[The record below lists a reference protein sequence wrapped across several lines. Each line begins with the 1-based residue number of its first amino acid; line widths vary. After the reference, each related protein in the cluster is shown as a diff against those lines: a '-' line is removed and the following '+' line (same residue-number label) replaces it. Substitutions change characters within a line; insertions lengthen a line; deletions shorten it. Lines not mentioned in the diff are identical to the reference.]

1 MVKGGESMSI
11 MGTSHKSVAKHWS
24 RLASATVT
32 VIGCLVLMGWM
43 FDIPFLKSILPG
55 LATMKA
61 NTALAF
67 ILTGL
72 GLWIGNDDQA
82 SQRQR
87 RLVQLCALIVLGI
100 GLLTFSEYVLRRDFC
115 IDQLLFQD
123 NASGMERAFPRRKPP
138 PLAFSFF
145 LLRKAPCVLDF

>member
-1 MVKGGESMSI
+1 MVKDGESMSI
-11 MGTSHKSVAKHWS
+11 ICTSHKSVAKHWS

-100 GLLTFSEYVLRRDFC
+100 GLLTFSEYVLRRGFVLDP
-115 IDQLLFQD
+115 LLFQD
-123 NASGMERAFPRRKPP
+123 TASVMGAALSRRVPQD
-138 PLAFSFF
+138 LAFSVI
-145 LLRKAPCVLDF
+145 LLRTGPLVLQ

>member
-1 MVKGGESMSI
+1 M
-11 MGTSHKSVAKHWS
+11 
-24 RLASATVT
+24 T
-32 VIGCLVLMGWM
+32 VIGCLVIRGLM
-43 FDIPFLKSILPG
+43 FDIPYLKSVLPG

-100 GLLTFSEYVLRRDFC
+100 GLLTFSEYVLRRAFWFYPT
-115 IDQLLFQD
+115 LFNNIVSVMD
-123 NASGMERAFPRRKPP
+123 AAFPRR
-138 PLAFSFF
+138 
-145 LLRKAPCVLDF
+145 V